1 MKESEQDHARE
12 LLEIR
17 AMMERSS
24 KFVWLSG
31 WAGIIAGF
39 FALTGAY
46 IAYAVL
52 DFNPDAI
59 NYQPVMGM
67 QPVIFLGIVIWALA
81 AVFATLLSYN
91 QAKHKQERLWNATTR
106 RLLYNLAVPFL
117 AGGMLIL
124 ILMAKNLAG
133 LVAPVSLVFYGLALY
148 NASKYTFEEVRIMG
162 VVQIILGLAGA
173 WFVQYSLLIWA
184 LGFGIVHII
193 YGIYM
198 HFKYKR

>member
-1 MKESEQDHARE
+1 MKDHEQDHTRE

-24 KFVWLSG
+24 KFVWISG

-59 NYQPVMGM
+59 NYLPANGIQ
-67 QPVIFLGIVIWALA
+67 QVIFLGIAILALA
-81 AVFATLLSYN
+81 AVASTLLSYN
-91 QAKHKQERLWNATTR
+91 QAKHSRERLWNATSR
-106 RLLYNLAVPFL
+106 RLLYNMAVPLFT
-117 AGGMLIL
+117 GGILIL
-124 ILMAKNLAG
+124 ILIAKNLAG
-133 LVAPVSLVFYGLALY
+133 LMTPISLIFYGLALY
-148 NASKYTFEEVRIMG
+148 NASKYTFEEVRFMG

-173 WFVQYSLLIWA
+173 WFIQYSLLIWT
-184 LGFGIVHII
+184 LGFGVVHII
-193 YGIYM
+193 YGIYV